1 MNATKKKLKKQSDVN
16 YGNKP
21 PESIT
26 FFLDRALGKH
36 TVTKRLIQEGK
47 KLEKTEIHVR
57 HLEDFH
63 NFDQSTPDEEWLE
76 FAGEKS
82 FVVLTKDKRIR
93 YRVAEKIMVKKH
105 GVRVFVLTK
114 GNWTGEQ
121 MAEIFANAL
130 KSMCNFL
137 RKNSGPFIATVS
149 KSGRIRKTD
158 LPD

>member
-1 MNATKKKLKKQSDVN
+1 MKKQSDVN

-36 TVTKRLIQEGK
+36 TVAKRLIQEGG
-47 KLEKTEIHVR
+47 KLKKTEFKVK
-57 HLEDFH
+57 HLEDFPYF
-63 NFDQSTPDEEWLE
+63 NQSTPDKEWLE

-93 YRVAEKIMVKKH
+93 YRVSERIMVKKH
-105 GVRVFVLTK
+105 CVRVFALTK

-121 MAEIFANAL
+121 MAEIFAKSL
-130 KSMCNFL
+130 KSMRNFL
-137 RKNSGPFIATVS
+137 KKNPGPFIATVS
-149 KSGRIRKTD
+149 KSGKIRKTD
-158 LPD
+158 LSD